1 VKKSIWQI
9 SLTIMN
15 KPHPSLDPKPKSG
28 APSRKQRL
36 IRINHPG
43 KTEHTSKFPVAM
55 QLVSGLIVLIAIGTI
70 LLLIPGAAARKLSFM
85 EAFFT
90 STSASAVTGLSL
102 FPISTELTI
111 WGQIILLMLIQIGG
125 VGFIVAIVMIFR
137 LIGHQLNLGER
148 LAVTS
153 SLGLD
158 RPEEISRI
166 MVRAIGL
173 MLAIEGVGAILLFI
187 HWTVAGIVP
196 PGKTIFYAIFHSVTA
211 YCNAGFDLFFGL
223 PQYPNGLPT
232 DPTSLI
238 IIGGLIIMGGLG
250 IPVYMDLIYN
260 RRRPFSL
267 HTRLTVVIALL
278 LIIFGWVGL
287 LISEYRQTG
296 VLSNMPFGQRTIL
309 ALFQSIS
316 ARTAG
321 FPGLPGFSELNFP
334 SILMLITL
342 MFIGTAPASTG
353 GGITTGTFGVLLLA
367 VISYARGL
375 DKIRVGKH
383 TLPAGLVIRALV
395 VFVISLSLV
404 IVATWLILLTNPFS
418 LDQSLFEVVSAYSTT
433 GLSLGITTGLNTIG
447 RLIIIF
453 TMFAGRLGAITIM
466 ISLMGRDKNRKLVD
480 YPEESILIG

>member
-1 VKKSIWQI
+1 
-9 SLTIMN
+9 MN
-15 KPHPSLDPKPKSG
+15 KPPSANRPKSISG
-28 APSRKQRL
+28 NSPRIQRT
-36 IRINHPG
+36 IRIKRG
-43 KTEHTSKFPVAM
+43 TKTEHTRQFPIAL
-55 QLVSGLIVLIAIGTI
+55 QLVTGLIVLIAIGTA
-70 LLLIPGAAARKLSFM
+70 LLLIPGAATRKLSIM
-85 EAFFT
+85 EALFT

-102 FPISTELTI
+102 FPVSTELSI
-111 WGQIILLMLIQIGG
+111 WGQIILMLLIQIGG
-125 VGFIVAIVMIFR
+125 VGFIVAVVMIFR
-137 LIGHQLNLGER
+137 LIGHQVTLGER

-158 RPEEISRI
+158 RPEEITRI
-166 MVRAIGL
+166 MARAIGL
-173 MLAIEGVGAILLFI
+173 MLALEALGAILLFI
-187 HWTVAGIVP
+187 HWSLSGLLP
-196 PGKTIFYAIFHSVTA
+196 PGKAAFYAIFHAITA

-223 PQYPNGLPT
+223 PQYPNGIPT
-232 DPTSLI
+232 DPISLLI
-238 IIGGLIIMGGLG
+238 LGGLIILGGLG
-250 IPVYMDLIYN
+250 IPVYMDLIFR

-267 HTRLTVVIALL
+267 HTRLTVAIAMILILL
-278 LIIFGWVGL
+278 GWVGL

-296 VLSNMPFGQRTIL
+296 VLSNMPFGQRAIL
-309 ALFQSIS
+309 AWFQSVS

-334 SILMLITL
+334 SIWMLITL

-353 GGITTGTFGVLLLA
+353 GGITTGTLVVLLLA
-367 VISYARGL
+367 VTSYARGL

-383 TLPAGLVIRALV
+383 TLPKGLIMRALV

-404 IVATWLILLTNPFS
+404 ILATWLLLLTNPFT

-453 TMFAGRLGAITIM
+453 VMFAGRLGAITIM
-466 ISLMGRDKNRKLVD
+466 ISLLGRDKNRKLVD